1 MCGIA
6 GLYSKSKIS
15 RDSIVRMT
23 DAMSHRG
30 PDGDGLWL
38 NEQGNLGLG
47 HRRLSII
54 DLSDEGKQPM
64 HFADRYVITFN
75 GEIYNYLE
83 LRQELEQQGLRFR
96 SKTDTEVLLALY
108 AEHGAGCLQKLD
120 GMFAF
125 VIYDKQSKT
134 VFGARDRFGEKPFFY
149 HYEAG
154 KSFAFASEIKAL
166 LAFGV
171 GKDVNDQML
180 ANFLL
185 SNYSINNP
193 QTLSDTFYKKIL
205 KLPAASYFMIDAEL
219 NCTIKEYWKINPFE
233 SNRDILFG
241 EAKEEFKYLLTQ
253 SVNYRLRSDVP
264 IGSSLSGGLDSSS
277 IVCLINEEN
286 KDQRI
291 RQNTFSARF
300 KDFNKDEGKFIQQV
314 IDKTNASCHFT
325 WPDEEG
331 FIKDFNDLLY
341 YQDEPFPSASIYA
354 QYCVMKKAKEADVTV
369 LLDGQGADETLAGY
383 EYYLQ
388 TYLNG
393 LKKNQPGKYAEE
405 YDFIV
410 GNNANFVPALQEQV
424 AAPGM
429 SLKSLVKNTIR
440 PLYKVLN
447 PKKYNS
453 VAYRPVGLLT
463 DAFRESLGPEWQY
476 RYSFDTSD
484 VKSHLWHS
492 VKYNNLEDLLR
503 FSDRNS
509 MAHSREV
516 RLPFLNT
523 KLVEF
528 LFTLPAEF
536 LIQKGWTKYILRES
550 LQDIL
555 PAEIAWRK
563 DKIGYEPP
571 QKKWLQNPVF
581 VSRIQQR
588 KEDLIK
594 RGIINKDFG
603 FTEDHD
609 WSILMTQNLA
619 L

>member
-6 GLYSKSKIS
+6 GSYSKSKIS
-15 RDSIVRMT
+15 LESIVRMT

-38 NEQGNLGLG
+38 NDEQNLGFG

-83 LRQELEQQGLRFR
+83 LRQELEKQGVRFK

-108 AEHGAGCLQKLD
+108 AEYGADCLQKLD

-166 LAFGV
+166 MAFGV

-205 KLPAASYFMIDAEL
+205 KLPAASYFMLDAEL
-219 NCTIKEYWKINPFE
+219 NFTIKEYWKINPFE

-241 EAKEEFKYLLTQ
+241 EAKEEFKYLLAQ

-300 KDFNKDEGKFIQQV
+300 KDFNKDEGKFIRMV
-314 IDKTNASCHFT
+314 IDKTNASYHDT

-331 FIKDFNDLLY
+331 FITDFDDLLY

-354 QYCVMKKAKEADVTV
+354 QYCVMKKAKEANVTV

-405 YDFIV
+405 HNFIV
-410 GNNANFVPALQEQV
+410 GNNANFVPALAEQV
-424 AAPGM
+424 SAPGI

-440 PLYKVLN
+440 PLYKAIH

-453 VAYRPVGLLT
+453 VAGRPVGLLT
-463 DAFRESLGPEWQY
+463 DTFRESLGHEWQY
-476 RYSFDTSD
+476 RYSFDTD
-484 VKSHLWHS
+484 HVKSHLWHS

-581 VSRIQQR
+581 VSKIQQR